1 MRFFS
6 ALFACLLASALYGQN
21 TVGLL
26 SYNPSRSFD
35 GYNLIYPHNQSTV
48 YLLNNC
54 GEIVHTW
61 TDAANLRPGNT
72 AYLMPNGNLVKTKRP
87 AAVTNDPIWAGGGGA
102 TVEVRDWDNNL
113 AWAYTLNDS
122 LDRLHHDIAVTPD
135 NTILMIVWERKT
147 AAEAIQAGRNPALLT
162 DQVLWPD
169 YILEVDPA
177 ASANPVI
184 WEWHAWDHLV
194 QDFDPTKDNYGDVA
208 AHPELIDLNWDTSDG
223 DADWMHS
230 NAIDY
235 DPVNDQILLSVP
247 TFNEVWIIDH
257 TTTTAEAAGH
267 TGGFSGRGGDL
278 MYRWGN
284 PAAYRAGDSS
294 DIRLF
299 YQHAT
304 RWIDDFIDP
313 IDPFYGK
320 IQAYNN
326 QVSVSY
332 STANV
337 FTPNFDMYTW
347 EYPMTGNVWGPAQ
360 FDKTI
365 THPVDP
371 AKMQSDGLSSI
382 QYLPNGNFLIQVGR
396 PGYAFEL
403 TPQNE
408 IVWEYKT
415 PLQNGAPVSQGAIV
429 NPGANQTFRMDR
441 YPVNYAAFAGRDLS
455 PKGWIELN
463 PDTNLCNL
471 LIPTTEVY
479 ENYGLTMY
487 PNPAGDMVTLE
498 WSAGVYADIAV
509 YDALGRTVFSAP
521 RVSGGRRYVDTGAW
535 PPGVYFV
542 RVNDGGVR
550 PLVVGR

>member
-1 MRFFS
+1 MRLS
-6 ALFACLLASALYGQN
+6 IALFAFLFALPLYGQN

-26 SYNPSRSFD
+26 SYNPSKAFD

-61 TDAANLRPGNT
+61 TDASNLRPGNT

-113 AWAYTLNDS
+113 VWAYTLNDS

-147 AAEAIQAGRNPALLT
+147 AAEAIQAGRNPALLP

-169 YILEVDPA
+169 YILEVDPTA
-177 ASANPVI
+177 GANPVI
-184 WEWHAWDHLV
+184 WEWHAWDHLI
-194 QDFDPTKDNYGDVA
+194 QDFDASKANYGDVS
-208 AHPELIDLNWDTSDG
+208 AHPERIDLNWDTSDG
-223 DADWMHS
+223 DADWMHG

-247 TFNEVWIIDH
+247 TFHEVWIIDH

-284 PAAYRAGDSS
+284 PAAYRAGDST
-294 DIRLF
+294 DQKLF
-299 YQHAT
+299 YQHAS

-313 IDPFYGK
+313 SDPFFGK
-320 IQAYNN
+320 IQVYNN
-326 QVSVSY
+326 QISSTY
-332 STANV
+332 ATANV
-337 FTPNFDMYTW
+337 FTPNFDMYAW
-347 EYPMTGNVWGPAQ
+347 AYPMTGNVWAPEQ
-360 FDKTI
+360 FDQTI
-365 THPVDP
+365 VHPLDSS
-371 AKMQSDGLSSI
+371 KMASDGLSSI
-382 QYLPNGNFLIQVGR
+382 QYLPNGNFLVMVGR
-396 PGYAFEL
+396 PGYAFEI
-403 TPQNE
+403 TPKKE

-415 PLQNGAPVSQGAIV
+415 PLQNGNRVAQGAILS
-429 NPGANQTFRMDR
+429 PGANQTFRMDR
-441 YPVNYAAFAGRDLS
+441 YPTDFSAFAGKDLS

-471 LIPTTEVY
+471 LIPATEAY
-479 ENYGLTMY
+479 RDYGLTMY
-487 PNPAGDMVTLE
+487 PNPADGMVTLE
-498 WSAGVYADIAV
+498 WTAGVYADIAI
-509 YDALGRTVFSAP
+509 YDALGRMVFSAP
-521 RVSGGRRYVDTGAW
+521 RISGGRRYVDTGAW
-535 PPGVYFV
+535 PAGVYFV
-542 RVNDGGVR
+542 RVNDGGVQ